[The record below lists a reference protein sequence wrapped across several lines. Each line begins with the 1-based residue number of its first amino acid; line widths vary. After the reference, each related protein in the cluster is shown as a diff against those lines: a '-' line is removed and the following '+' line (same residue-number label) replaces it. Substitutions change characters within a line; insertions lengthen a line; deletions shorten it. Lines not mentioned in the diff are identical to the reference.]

1 MKASE
6 MRRYQVPVMKL
17 KKELTAY
24 NKKFFYGAKGVKA
37 LLETRLDFYN
47 DKAMYD
53 RYVKAKNYETAIHL
67 LWHIKGTI
75 KASPYDVFE

>member
-1 MKASE
+1 MKSSQLL
-6 MRRYQVPVMKL
+6 RYQVPVMKL

-24 NKKFFYGAKGVKA
+24 NKEFFYGAKGVKA
-37 LLETRLDFYN
+37 LLETRQDFYN
-47 DKAMYD
+47 DKTMYD

-75 KASPYDVFE
+75 KKSPYDAFE